1 MRFRY
6 NVKYESFGGRA
17 IGRMVQMQNE
27 SKSRKTEKYF
37 DLYWYIYRL
46 IDKTIRIVKKGGGAI
61 SRMV

>member
-37 DLYWYIYRL
+37 DLYWYIGLYTGLL
-46 IDKTIRIVKKGGGAI
+46 IKQLESSKREAEQ
-61 SRMV
+61 